1 MFALYIKNTVNI
13 YCALMAV
20 ERLAKYKK
28 ANEISLAEKP
38 KVEYN
43 KTNSSFILSMVS
55 ELKELFTFI

>member
-1 MFALYIKNTVNI
+1 
-13 YCALMAV
+13 MAV

-28 ANEISLAEKP
+28 ANEVSLAEKP

-43 KTNSSFILSMVS
+43 KRNSSFMLYILSMVS